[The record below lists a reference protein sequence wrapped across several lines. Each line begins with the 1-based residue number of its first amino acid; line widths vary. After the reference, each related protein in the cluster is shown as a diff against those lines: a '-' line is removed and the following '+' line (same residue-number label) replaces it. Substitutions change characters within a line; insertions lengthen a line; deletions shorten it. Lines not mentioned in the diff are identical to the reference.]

1 MTAGECLQN
10 KWFYMKY
17 IGKYLNVEILLTCEC
32 VYHGIVFYF
41 RTVNGEKVL
50 LSNVY

>member
-17 IGKYLNVEILLTCEC
+17 IGKYLNVEILLICDCSKRIE
-32 VYHGIVFYF
+32 VSVIFMI
-41 RTVNGEKVL
+41 
-50 LSNVY
+50 

>member
-17 IGKYLNVEILLTCEC
+17 IGKYLNVEILF
-32 VYHGIVFYF
+32 V
-41 RTVNGEKVL
+41 
-50 LSNVY
+50 NVYIMVLFLIFGQ